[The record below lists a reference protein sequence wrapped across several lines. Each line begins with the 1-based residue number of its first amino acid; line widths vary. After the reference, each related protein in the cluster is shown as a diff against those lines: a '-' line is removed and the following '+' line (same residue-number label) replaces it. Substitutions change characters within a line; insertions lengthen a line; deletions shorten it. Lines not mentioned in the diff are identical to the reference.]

1 MHVNLIIHELMHAAG
16 FLHEQS
22 RTDRDDHVI
31 INWSNIDTRIIA
43 LKSDQKSEEKI
54 KDNKT
59 KMNTWLDKAIASKSA
74 EIFRW

>member
-1 MHVNLIIHELMHAAG
+1 MLSLDNGCMHVNLIIHELMHAAG

-59 KMNTWLDKAIASKSA
+59 KMNT
-74 EIFRW
+74 